1 MYVELYTEYAS
12 WLYSSIDKFYSA
24 GYNQGQLHKLKVM
37 MRGLDIVDARNEPL
51 DTTPS
56 IDLPISLLSLNQTEC
71 QYLYTEL
78 TRDGHFLP
86 KNTNQANFNY
96 VFGGGVCP
104 SILLHYIG
112 IEASK
117 LSES

>member
-1 MYVELYTEYAS
+1 
-12 WLYSSIDKFYSA
+12 
-24 GYNQGQLHKLKVM
+24 